1 MAFNITNIVLPDKFN
16 AKTDVWC
23 DYKEQLL
30 CALDTAGLVRGANKN
45 DDKARSLFLS
55 QCGKDMYAIIAS
67 LLVPLRP
74 TQVKLD
80 DIIAVLDKFYEP
92 EVNEILQAGKFHK
105 RAQLKDESVQDFAA
119 AINALCAKCNF
130 TDIKR
135 QLRDRLVL
143 GVRDDRLRRELLKTK
158 KLTYETAVQMCLNH
172 QATFV
177 DMYPNANK
185 EGTQASSSA
194 TTAAAAAAAAESM
207 DIGRIKSN
215 ECKHCTRIH
224 KPGDRCTFVKAK
236 CFKCQKYGHIAKACD
251 KKAKVHQVEDNDEEP
266 SSGGEDMMG
275 IYTCSDSY
283 RPPIMVNVVID
294 GANVMMEVDSGAS
307 RSIISEKTYKKLW
320 STPPALLNTTVR
332 LITWTRDSLKVLG
345 VANVRVVLGETEAQC
360 ELVVVSGDGP
370 SLLGRNWFQPL
381 GLQVTGLYWAEED
394 LMPFMNE
401 FPDLFK
407 DQLGTYNGP
416 KVSLHLRPDA
426 TPRFLKARG
435 VPFPLRQHVE
445 NELNRLIEEG
455 VLTPVRY
462 SEWATP
468 LRIVKKDD
476 GSLRICGDYRS
487 TVNASIQ
494 VDRYPLPTSVEAF
507 VKLSGGKV
515 FSKLDLKQAYT
526 QMKVDE
532 ETAKMLTLNTP
543 IGLMKMNRLAFGV
556 SAAPCIFQRVM
567 SSALADMDGV
577 ACLLDDVAVTG
588 ATLEQHNQRLRRV
601 MQKLNELGFR
611 LNRKK
616 CVFAANSI
624 TFLGHMIDGEG
635 LHPAPAKVKEIQ
647 EKPAPT
653 NKETLRAF
661 LGLYNF
667 YQKFLPDRA
676 TLLEPLYRLLESK
689 TPWKW
694 SECEQTAFEKA
705 KLLLASDLTLVGYDI
720 NRELLLICDSS
731 EYGVGAIIAH
741 VMDDGSERPIM
752 MASRTLQTHE
762 RRYGQ
767 IDKEALAIMFGL
779 LKFHEFLS
787 GRQFCI
793 VTDHKPLVGLFN
805 PAKPIPDQ
813 ISPRMLRWS
822 LKLACYEYTIKH
834 RPGKS
839 IGNADALSRWT
850 APSTGTV
857 AEEELK
863 EVLLLE
869 EQPSG
874 WNLGAERIAVETR
887 KDTLLQKVLFHVL
900 HGWPN
905 KNSDPDLQPFW
916 TRREALSHTKDCL
929 LWSNRVIVPA
939 KLQEQVLKILHT
951 PHAGIV
957 QTKAYARGYVWWV
970 QMDKQIEQ
978 MVASCEQCQLVRN
991 CPPRDPQTWVMTE
1004 QPWKRVH
1011 IDFAG
1016 PFLGKTFLV
1025 MIDSHSKWMEA
1036 EIVNTMSSGAV
1047 ITVMRR
1053 IFASQGLPEVVVSDN
1068 GRAFTSEEFNSFLKK
1083 NGIKHL
1089 FSPPYHP
1096 ATNGQIERA
1105 IQTFKN
1111 KIKKIM
1117 SLNLPWSEM
1126 LSKVLYYMR
1135 TVPNSATNK
1144 TPAEMLNGRR
1154 YRTAMSA
1161 LHPDSAQS
1169 RSEQQLEA
1177 AAQRSPARTFQVDQ
1191 PVLIHMYG
1199 PGEKWRRATIEM
1211 VEGPSSY
1218 RVRTEDGELHRRH
1231 ADQMLARTVHAET
1244 RLTDT
1249 SPGVDSDSQTPDETP
1264 IEIPPPELWPD
1275 IIGLPNSCD

>member
-1 MAFNITNIVLPDKFN
+1 MAINLTNIGLPGPFN
-16 AKTDVWC
+16 AKSDVWC
-23 DYKEQLL
+23 DYKDQLI
-30 CALDTAGLVRGANKN
+30 CALDAAGLVRGATKD
-45 DDKARSLFLS
+45 DDKSRSLFLS
-55 QCGKDMYAIIAS
+55 QCGKDTYALIAS

-74 TQVKLD
+74 TLVKFP
-80 DIIAVLDKFYEP
+80 DILAVLDKFYEP

-105 RAQLKDESVQDFAA
+105 RVQLQKESVQEFTA
-119 AINALCAKCNF
+119 AISALSAKCNF
-130 TDIKR
+130 TDLKR

-143 GVRDDRLRRELLKTK
+143 GVRDERLRRELLKTK
-158 KLTYETAVQMCLNH
+158 ALTFESAVQMCLNH
-172 QATFV
+172 QATFE
-177 DMYPNANK
+177 DMYPGRSQ
-185 EGTQASSSA
+185 ESSQASSSSSQ
-194 TTAAAAAAAAESM
+194 AAEPM

-215 ECKHCTRIH
+215 ECKHCSRIH
-224 KPGDRCTFVKAK
+224 KAGERCIFVKAK
-236 CFKCQKYGHIAKACD
+236 CFKCQKYGHIAKVCD
-251 KKAKVHQVEDNDEEP
+251 KKTKVHQVEDKEEP

-275 IYTCSDSY
+275 VYACSDSY
-283 RPPIMVNVVID
+283 RPPIKANLVID
-294 GANVMMEVDSGAS
+294 GVSVTMEVDSGAS
-307 RSIISEKTYKKLW
+307 RSIISEKTFNKLW
-320 STPPALLNTTVR
+320 STPPPLQSTTVR
-332 LITWTRDSLKVLG
+332 LITWTRDSLKVMG
-345 VANVRVVLGETEAQC
+345 VANVRVVLGEKEAQC
-360 ELVVVSGDGP
+360 ELVVVAGDGP
-370 SLLGRNWFQPL
+370 SLLGRNWFEL
-381 GLQVTGLYWAEED
+381 LDLQVTGLYWTKED
-394 LMPFMNE
+394 LVPFMNE

-407 DQLGTYNGP
+407 EELGAYNGP
-416 KVSLHLRPDA
+416 EVKLHLRSDA
-426 TPRFLKARG
+426 RPRFLKARP
-435 VPFPLRQHVE
+435 VPFPMKQQVE
-445 NELNRLIEEG
+445 EELNRLVATGI
-455 VLTPVRY
+455 LTPLRH

-487 TVNASIQ
+487 TVNAAIQ

-507 VKLSGGKV
+507 VKLSGGQV

-526 QMKVDE
+526 QLRVDE
-532 ETAKMLTLNTP
+532 ETAKLLTLNTP

-556 SAAPCIFQRVM
+556 NAAPCIFQRVM
-567 SSALADMDGV
+567 SSALAGMEGV
-577 ACLLDDVAVTG
+577 ACLLDDVAITG
-588 ATLEQHNQRLRRV
+588 VTLEQHNRRLRRV
-601 MQKLNELGFR
+601 MEKLNEMGFR
-611 LNRKK
+611 LNSKK
-616 CVFAANSI
+616 CIFATNSI

-667 YQKFLPDRA
+667 YEKFLPDRA
-676 TLLEPLYRLLESK
+676 TMLEPLYRLLDSK
-689 TPWKW
+689 TRWKW
-694 SECEQTAFEKA
+694 TEREQTVFEKA
-705 KLLLASDLTLVGYDI
+705 KLLLSSDLTLVGYDV

-779 LKFHEFLS
+779 LKFHEFLL
-787 GRQFCI
+787 GRRFCI
-793 VTDHKPLVGLFN
+793 ITDHKPLVGLFN
-805 PAKPIPDQ
+805 PAKLIPDQ

-857 AEEELK
+857 AEEGVK

-869 EQPSG
+869 EQPGG
-874 WNLGAERIAVETR
+874 WNLSAEKIAVETK
-887 KDTLLQKVLFHVL
+887 KDPVLQKVSFHVL

-905 KNSDPDLQPFW
+905 KNTDPALQPFW

-939 KLQEQVLKILHT
+939 KLQEQVLKILHA

-970 QMDKQIEQ
+970 QMDNQIEQ

-991 CPPRDPQTWVMTE
+991 NPPRDPQTWVMSE
-1004 QPWKRVH
+1004 KPWHRVH

-1016 PFLGKTFLV
+1016 PFHGKTFFVL
-1025 MIDSHSKWMEA
+1025 IDSHSKWMEA

-1068 GRAFTSEEFNSFLKK
+1068 GRAFSSEEFNSFLKK
-1083 NGIKHL
+1083 NGVKHI

-1111 KIKKIM
+1111 KIKKM
-1117 SLNLPWSEM
+1117 ENQNLPWSEM
-1126 LSKVLYYMR
+1126 MSKVLYHMR
-1135 TVPNSATNK
+1135 TVPNSSTNK
-1144 TPAEMLNGRR
+1144 TPAEMLNGRK
-1154 YRTAMSA
+1154 YRTALSSI
-1161 LHPDSAQS
+1161 HPESTPS
-1169 RSEQQLEA
+1169 RGDLQLEA
-1177 AAQRSPARTFQVDQ
+1177 AAQRAPARTFTVDQ

-1199 PGEKWRRATIEM
+1199 PGEKWRKATVEM

-1231 ADQMLARTVHAET
+1231 ADQILARTVQADR
-1244 RLTDT
+1244 RL
-1249 SPGVDSDSQTPDETP
+1249 PVNRARVDSDSQTSDEPP
-1264 IEIPPPELWPD
+1264 IEIPPPERWPD
-1275 IIGLPNSCD
+1275 IIGIPNSVD